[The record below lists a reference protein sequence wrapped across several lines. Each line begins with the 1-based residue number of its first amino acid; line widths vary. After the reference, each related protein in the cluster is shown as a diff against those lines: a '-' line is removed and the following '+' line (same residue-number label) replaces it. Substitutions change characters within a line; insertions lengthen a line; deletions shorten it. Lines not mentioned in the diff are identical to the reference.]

1 MQSNRLRVLME
12 VAIFAVFSLILDLF
26 IPSTWALNISFK
38 MLPVVIIALRRG
50 TIPGV
55 LSGFLWG
62 FLQFAVGNA
71 HILTISQFLLEYF
84 VAFAL
89 IGLAGVLSVPLKNTL
104 RMEPERK
111 TKHVVLA
118 GTGLVIGSFARYVIH
133 FIAGYIFWGQYAPE
147 GQSAVL
153 YSFLVN
159 ISAFSSETLT
169 TLFVLILLAQSYKR
183 LILVEN

>member
-1 MQSNRLRVLME
+1 MQSNRLRILME
-12 VAIFAVFSLILDLF
+12 VAIFAVISLILDLF

-84 VAFAL
+84 VVFAL